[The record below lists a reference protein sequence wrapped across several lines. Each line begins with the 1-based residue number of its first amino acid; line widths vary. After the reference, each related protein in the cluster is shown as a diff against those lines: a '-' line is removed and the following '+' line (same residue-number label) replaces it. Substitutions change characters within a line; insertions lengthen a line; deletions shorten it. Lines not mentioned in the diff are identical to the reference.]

1 MPFILSFFQLLCWVA
16 VGYNL
21 ALHNTWAQ
29 VSFGLAAVVLGLISA
44 MNEVGKEIRKRG
56 TSN

>member
-1 MPFILSFFQLLCWVA
+1 LLCWVA